1 MRARRPEGDLASFMA
16 HAVRQGGVDFHLHS
30 LYSDGAQTPEELLDQ
45 ALDHGLW
52 AFSLTDHDSLE
63 GVPLIRR
70 ALAQRPQ
77 ARDLI
82 FIPGVECSARFED
95 QEVHILG
102 YFDQDQPPAMLAYL
116 KGQARDR
123 FRRNEAMMARLRDL
137 GYPIRAEDLL
147 TYGHARTMPGRVHM
161 ALWLVDRGYFDSV
174 ESAFQALLDEGR
186 PAFVYRERRQVEEV
200 AGVIRQ
206 SGGLAVLAHPQQ
218 YGWCQDPAS
227 PQTAEELVRRF
238 SLFKEAGL
246 IGIECFHGEATK
258 EESALM
264 AREAEALAMI
274 CTAGSDSHGRPGR
287 HAPMFRA

>member
-1 MRARRPEGDLASFMA
+1 MD
-16 HAVRQGGVDFHLHS
+16 D
-30 LYSDGAQTPEELLDQ
+30 
-45 ALDHGLW
+45 
-52 AFSLTDHDSLE
+52 
-63 GVPLIRR
+63 
-70 ALAQRPQ
+70 
-77 ARDLI
+77 
-82 FIPGVECSARFED
+82 
-95 QEVHILG
+95 
-102 YFDQDQPPAMLAYL
+102 
-116 KGQARDR
+116 
-123 FRRNEAMMARLRDL
+123 
-137 GYPIRAEDLL
+137 
-147 TYGHARTMPGRVHM
+147 
-161 ALWLVDRGYFDSV
+161 
-174 ESAFQALLDEGR
+174 GR